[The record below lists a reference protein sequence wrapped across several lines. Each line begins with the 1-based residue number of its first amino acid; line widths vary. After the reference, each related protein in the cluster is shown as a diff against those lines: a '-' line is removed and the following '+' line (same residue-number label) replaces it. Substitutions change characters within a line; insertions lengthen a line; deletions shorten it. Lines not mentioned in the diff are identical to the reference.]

1 MSACRFI
8 LSKQIFRS
16 MHSMAILTLY
26 GPHVHIVT
34 KRTSLSRDC
43 GTDAQSKRR
52 FYEPQH
58 VSLVPIAEAAHIT
71 LFAPHQAYL
80 PLSWTCFDL
89 LCSGCVPDYPSSTEF
104 HWADVASQGCLLRH
118 LHQCVWSIQSLT
130 PVQEGHVISK
140 TVNNYEPLSDGIWR
154 PDFIVHNEAYS
165 DLIWPRSILLHL
177 LLLLLS
183 VPSVPKSRDHRSKD
197 RKLCQGAVDV

>member
-1 MSACRFI
+1 MGNTVYIHHAAIRHDWRQNQATADIAVCVTSQNLAIQFMSACRFI
-8 LSKQIFRS
+8 SSKQIFRS

-80 PLSWTCFDL
+80 PLS
-89 LCSGCVPDYPSSTEF
+89 
-104 HWADVASQGCLLRH
+104 
-118 LHQCVWSIQSLT
+118 
-130 PVQEGHVISK
+130 
-140 TVNNYEPLSDGIWR
+140 
-154 PDFIVHNEAYS
+154 
-165 DLIWPRSILLHL
+165 
-177 LLLLLS
+177 
-183 VPSVPKSRDHRSKD
+183 
-197 RKLCQGAVDV
+197 